1 MRAVSLS
8 FIGCNLAFA
17 DARIVVYGIP
27 FEGRVN
33 LRKGADAGPLD
44 VRLGSESIETYSP
57 ALTRDLEDLAIA
69 DIGDCE
75 LPDGAPPREQLD
87 AAREQIAAWW
97 RPGLIPFMLGGD
109 HTATVPVI
117 EVLAPAFPDLRI
129 LHLDAHP
136 DLREEFLGERYN
148 YASAMA
154 RVMDVVPAERVY
166 QIGMRTGA
174 REEYHR
180 RRPHFFPM
188 YPMLTGHPVDVVRRL
203 LPELRRHPLYVTIE
217 VDFLVHCFRR
227 FSRRP
232 VRRVVDIA
240 CGTGPHLMRLADR
253 GYAMSGLDLSLRN
266 IEFLGERLA
275 ARGHRGELVVGDM
288 TNFRLTRPV
297 DAAICMQD
305 SQGHLLTNDQLLAH
319 LKTVARVLKR
329 GGLYVF
335 DRYVASSW
343 TDPARR
349 WSWSRRRG
357 RLIVRASFSAL
368 NDVDP
373 VSQVFRERMTL
384 EAVENGTRR
393 LYRQTHLSRMVFP
406 QELRALLELAGG
418 FEFVQRFFGFKPQ
431 QVLERTRHPIIMV
444 VVLRKK

>member
-1 MRAVSLS
+1 MRAVSPS

-109 HTATVPVI
+109 HTATVSVI
-117 EVLAPAFPDLRI
+117 EVLGPAFPDLRI

-148 YASAMA
+148 YASALA
-154 RVMDVVPAERVY
+154 RVMDVVPPERVY
-166 QIGMRTGA
+166 QVGIRTGA

-188 YPMLTGHPVDVVRRL
+188 YPMVAGHPVEIVRMLEGCRIIGGDL
-203 LPELRRHPLYVTIE
+203 VE
-217 VDFLVHCFRR
+217 VAHAWDPSGRTG
-227 FSRRP
+227 
-232 VRRVVDIA
+232 IA
-240 CGTGPHLMRLADR
+240 ASWVIREA
-253 GYAMSGLDLSLRN
+253 
-266 IEFLGERLA
+266 
-275 ARGHRGELVVGDM
+275 
-288 TNFRLTRPV
+288 
-297 DAAICMQD
+297 
-305 SQGHLLTNDQLLAH
+305 LLAWWGE
-319 LKTVARVLKR
+319 K
-329 GGLYVF
+329 
-335 DRYVASSW
+335 
-343 TDPARR
+343 
-349 WSWSRRRG
+349 
-357 RLIVRASFSAL
+357 
-368 NDVDP
+368 
-373 VSQVFRERMTL
+373 
-384 EAVENGTRR
+384 
-393 LYRQTHLSRMVFP
+393 
-406 QELRALLELAGG
+406 
-418 FEFVQRFFGFKPQ
+418 
-431 QVLERTRHPIIMV
+431 
-444 VVLRKK
+444 